1 MSERARRLVLAEDI
15 PEGLSEIRLD
25 DDAAHYVT
33 RVLRLAE
40 GARVEALGR
49 CGRHVEG
56 RLSWREGHPW
66 IEGACT
72 LTTPAP
78 VAPLVVIAALI
89 KPNRWEWML
98 EKAAELG
105 ATDIAP
111 LNAARSVVKIPA
123 ERLEKRVARWQKI
136 VDGATRQCGRPDR
149 VLVHPPSALAD
160 ALSAWSHL
168 SVGHADEGAHLDAWP
183 AWPASKGRAIVI
195 GPEGGFTEEER
206 EVLRAAGAHA
216 IGLGTSL
223 LRAETAVVCV
233 LSALRLRDAELW

>member
-40 GARVEALGR
+40 GARVEAITR

-160 ALSAWSHL
+160 ALSAWFHL
-168 SVGHADEGAHLDAWP
+168 SVGHADEGAHPTPGPPGLRVRGARSLS
-183 AWPASKGRAIVI
+183 ARRA
-195 GPEGGFTEEER
+195 GSPKKSETSTR
-206 EVLRAAGAHA
+206 RWRPRHRARHLAAAGRDR
-216 IGLGTSL
+216 GRVRTLG
-223 LRAETAVVCV
+223 A
-233 LSALRLRDAELW
+233 ALLRDAELW